1 MPRRA
6 SVDQCQRSA
15 FHSANPTG
23 GHSPNL
29 VAEPA
34 VLRRPRD
41 EPDTP
46 FDVPPRTFV
55 LTLRLHISLCR
66 RTRSQSFGI
75 ERSKLSKCL
84 AHPRL
89 WNIGSRRGAELGLSE
104 VGRGNRGQASVENDP

>member
-15 FHSANPTG
+15 FHSADPTG

-34 VLRRPRD
+34 VLRRPCD

-46 FDVPPRTFV
+46 FDVPPRIFV
-55 LTLRLHISLCR
+55 LTLRLRISLCR

-75 ERSKLSKCL
+75 ERPKLSKCL
-84 AHPRL
+84 AHARL
-89 WNIGSRRGAELGLSE
+89 WEVGARRGTKLDLSD
-104 VGRGNRGQASVENDP
+104 V